1 MVVDTMEVEMNTAM
15 TKNALITGASIGL
28 GQALAAELARQG
40 WNLTID
46 ARTAETLGRTERRL
60 REIGAPHQ
68 ASIRAVPGDVTD
80 APHRARLIAVA
91 TAAGPL
97 DLIVNNASDLGGSP
111 LPHLREL
118 GDVAYENLLRT
129 NVLAPQQLI
138 RAAFDHL
145 AAGAVIINVSSD
157 AGVEHYESWG
167 GYGSTKAALDHQT
180 LTWAAEEPK
189 FTWYAVDP
197 GDLRTAM
204 HQAAFPGE
212 DISDR
217 PEPDSVTPVIVA
229 LIASGLPSGRYRAAD
244 LRHLVETSAA

>member
-1 MVVDTMEVEMNTAM
+1 MNTDN

-28 GQALAAELARQG
+28 GRALAVELAQQG

-46 ARTAETLGRTERRL
+46 ARTAEALHRTESLLGKVGEPSR
-60 REIGAPHQ
+60 
-68 ASIRAVPGDVTD
+68 ASIRALPGDITD
-80 APHRARLIAVA
+80 ATHREQLLAAA
-91 TAAGPL
+91 TVPGPL
-97 DLIVNNASDLGGSP
+97 DLIINNASDLGGSP
-111 LPHLREL
+111 LPQLQQL
-118 GDVAYENLLRT
+118 TAAAYENLLLT

-138 RAAFDHL
+138 RAAIDRL
-145 AAGAVIINVSSD
+145 ADGAVIINVSSD
-157 AGVEHYESWG
+157 AGVEHYETWG

-180 LTWAAEEPK
+180 LTWAIEEPQ

-217 PEPDSVTPVIVA
+217 PEPESVTPVFAA
-229 LIASGLPSGRYRAAD
+229 LIASGLPSGRYRAGD